1 MAQTIAINLDAE
13 RVVTQL
19 RKTTTELSDSFE
31 RLASGVRIN
40 RPGDDPAGLAIV
52 ERLRS
57 DAIIANAAI
66 RNANDGIS
74 LTAIADGGLSE
85 ITNLLQRM
93 AELAEQSA
101 NQVYTN
107 DQRSAL
113 STEFLALGSEVER
126 IAVTT
131 VFNDRTLLSNAQD
144 IVIQVGLDS
153 GNGSTITIQAV
164 SGTLQTLGLS
174 ATGSSQLTYSII
186 ANTAVASSSA
196 SANALTAIRTA
207 INNATAIRGRLGAAE
222 SRLSAAVSNLT
233 QIRENFL
240 EAESRIRDV
249 DVAEE
254 VARLARLQVKQ
265 QSVVAVLAQA
275 NQQPG
280 VALQLL
286 S

>member
-19 RKTTTELSDSFE
+19 RKTNLELSQSFE

-74 LTAIADGGLSE
+74 LTAIADGGLNE
-85 ITNLLQRM
+85 ITGLLQRM

-101 NQVYTN
+101 NEVYTN

-113 STEFLALGSEVER
+113 SSEFIALGSEVER
-126 IAVTT
+126 IASTT
-131 VFNDRTLLSNAQD
+131 VFNDRTLLSNSQD
-144 IVIQVGLDS
+144 VLLQVGLDAS
-153 GNGSTITIQAV
+153 DVSTINIQAV
-164 SGTLQTLGLS
+164 SGTLQTLGL
-174 ATGSSQLTYSII
+174 AAAGSSALTYSII
-186 ANTAVASSSA
+186 ANTVINSSDASV
-196 SANALTAIRTA
+196 NALTAIRSAISTA
-207 INNATAIRGRLGAAE
+207 VSKRGILGAAE
-222 SRLSAAVSNLT
+222 SRLNAAVSNLS
-233 QIRENFL
+233 QLRANFL

-254 VARLARLQVKQ
+254 VARLARIQVKQ
-265 QSVVAVLAQA
+265 QSAIAVLAQA
-275 NQQPG
+275 NQQPSI
-280 VALQLL
+280 ALQLL